1 MADILFVILVVLVT
15 AYILSEIFKHFGLPR
30 VLGQILAGI
39 FLGIPLFKDYLFDAG
54 ILSVFAFLTN
64 IGIILLFF
72 FVGLEINIR
81 DFQRNVKESALI
93 SIFNTI
99 LPLFLGFIVSRALF
113 NFDNLTSLI
122 IGIAL
127 AVSSQA
133 ISLDIL
139 EEAKLLKS
147 KIGNLIMT
155 SGTVDDVFEL
165 IAIST
170 VLVIFE
176 AALAGHA
183 SIYSLLFNILIF
195 TAIILVLRV
204 TLIPFAL
211 RTFEKDKSHAVLF
224 MGALII
230 VLFMAYLSQIFGV
243 SSLIGALVAGMMV
256 RHTLVTSDRKPWEK
270 NNISHSIYVIS
281 FGFLIPIFFVNVGLQ
296 TNIEMITSNF
306 WLAFVLLVVDI
317 VGTLAGTIIGVK
329 LSKGTFTEGMIV
341 GWAITPKGDTELV
354 IASLALASGLISVGV
369 YTAII
374 TVAIASTFIAPIV
387 FKLLIRK
394 HPDVVRGRKTSSG

>member
-15 AYILSEIFKHFGLPR
+15 AYLLSELFKHFGLPR

-39 FLGIPLFKDYLFDAG
+39 FLGIPVFKNYLFDAST
-54 ILSVFAFLTN
+54 LSVFEFLTN

-81 DFQRNVKESALI
+81 DFQRNAKESAMI
-93 SIFNTI
+93 SIFNTVM
-99 LPLFLGFIVSRALF
+99 PLFLGFIVSRALF
-113 NFDNLTSLI
+113 DFDNLTSLI

-176 AALAGHA
+176 AALQGQA
-183 SIYSLLFNILIF
+183 SIYNLLFNILVF
-195 TAIILVLRV
+195 TAMILLFRV

-211 RTFEKDKSHAVLF
+211 RNFERDRSHAVLF

-243 SSLIGALVAGMMV
+243 SSLIGALVAGMLV

-270 NNISHSIYVIS
+270 NNISHSIHVIS

-296 TNIEMITSNF
+296 TNIQMITSNF

-317 VGTLAGTIIGVK
+317 VGTLTGTIIGVR

-354 IASLALASGLISVGV
+354 IASLALAAGLITVSV

-387 FKLLIRK
+387 FKLLIK
-394 HPDVVRGRKTSSG
+394 HHPDIVRGRKAAA